1 MAGNDNFKQKSIT
14 QNRKKTFISKEKNVF
29 CFEHGPWGPH
39 FGTTWATKLEVY

>member
-14 QNRKKTFISKEKNVF
+14 QNRKKNISKEKNV

-39 FGTTWATKLEVY
+39 FGTTWAKKLEVY